1 MQKLLTNPYV
11 SFIYYINCWIVV
23 AIMSNNLPLSLLQLL
38 QRHWDQQRY
47 CNLSLPEPGL
57 TYLNDSHF
65 LITYPIMVKLDKANG
80 CHCMIHTFFG
90 KTSLS
95 KIILL
100 STGKSLNIC
109 MTLFPD
115 VSELPAAPQQCS
127 VMQRLLHN
135 TRGSYDN

>member
-1 MQKLLTNPYV
+1 MNPYV
-11 SFIYYINCWIVV
+11 SFIYYMNCWIVV
-23 AIMSNNLPLSLLQLL
+23 AIMSYNLPLSLLQ
-38 QRHWDQQRY
+38 RHWGQQQ
-47 CNLSLPEPGL
+47 CCTLSLPEPGL

-65 LITYPIMVKLDKANG
+65 LITYPIIVKLDKVNG

-95 KIILL
+95 KMILL
-100 STGKSLNIC
+100 SKEISLNIC

-115 VSELPAAPQQCS
+115 VSELPAVPQQCS
-127 VMQRLLHN
+127 VMQSLLHN